1 MKRGAALA
9 LMIAT
14 AAVVVMAAM
23 AAAETELAA
32 QPAKAS
38 ASVNCRDTGAV
49 YISGFDDTPQ
59 AVYAKRL
66 GSSKKF
72 LVAGEWSKAE
82 EFYHFASEEAIFLN
96 SNKTAYTVYVG
107 SRSYS
112 VTCPAFVFSC
122 RIINV
127 SLDSCYKRGDQ
138 FTGALYAYN
147 FKLGV
152 NQSLRF
158 EKPFLLTYKVI
169 TDGRKELVHGPEIL
183 SPEFRNIS
191 VSVVRKI
198 GYNKFLL
205 RWNTT
210 RNITRFSAQYHECA
224 TDKYN
229 FYDSAACSDKPA
241 CSADS
246 ECLEDESC
254 EDGACIKLRCG
265 ECAYIENHACKQYEC
280 CGNSDCGEDS
290 YCALNRCLKLAC
302 LEDEGITDHACQK
315 LQCAPDEKAENG
327 SCVKLQCAEDELAGG
342 NKCSK
347 LKCAENEKPQN
358 HECMQLKCGF
368 LQKAE
373 KHGCVSIFSGLFRKG
388 K

>member
-1 MKRGAALA
+1 MKRGVALA
-9 LMIAT
+9 LILTTAAIMSAIIAAESALASQPAT
-14 AAVVVMAAM
+14 A
-23 AAAETELAA
+23 
-32 QPAKAS
+32 S
-38 ASVNCRDTGAV
+38 ISVNCRDTGAL
-49 YISGFDDTPQ
+49 YISSFDDAPQ
-59 AVYAKRL
+59 DVYAKRL

-72 LVAGEWSKAE
+72 LVPGEWSKSE
-82 EFYHFASEEAIFLN
+82 EFYYFASEEASFLN
-96 SNKTAYTVYVG
+96 SNKTAYTVYIG
-107 SRSYS
+107 SGSYS

-127 SLDSCYKRGDQ
+127 SLDTCYKRGSQ
-138 FTGALYAYN
+138 FTGTLYAYN
-147 FKLGV
+147 FRLGA
-152 NQSLRF
+152 NSSLRF

-169 TDGRKELVHGPEIL
+169 TDDRKELVHGPEIL

-191 VSVVRKI
+191 ISVVRKT

-210 RNITRFSAQYHECA
+210 RSIDKFSAQYQECA
-224 TDKYN
+224 TAKYN
-229 FYDSAACSDKPA
+229 FYDSEACGDKPA

-254 EDGACIKLRCG
+254 EDSACIKLMCG
-265 ECAYIENHACKQYEC
+265 ECAYIEKHTCKQYEC
-280 CGNSDCGEDS
+280 CGSGDCGDDS
-290 YCALNRCLKLAC
+290 YCTLNRCLKLAC
-302 LEDEGITDHACQK
+302 LEDEEITDHACQK

-327 SCVKLQCAEDELAGG
+327 SCSKLQCAEDEFAGS

-347 LKCAENEKPQN
+347 LQCAENEKPQN
-358 HECMQLKCGF
+358 HECMPLKCGF

-373 KHGCVSIFSGLFRKG
+373 KHSCVSIFSGLFRKG

>member
-9 LMIAT
+9 LLAAIAAIMAFAIAT
-14 AAVVVMAAM
+14 SIA
-23 AAAETELAA
+23 LAA

-38 ASVNCRDTGAV
+38 VRVNCRDTGAV
-49 YISGFDDTPQ
+49 YISSFDDTPQ
-59 AVYAKRL
+59 DVYAKRL

-72 LVAGEWSKAE
+72 LVPGEWSKAE
-82 EFYHFASEEAIFLN
+82 EFYYFASEEAIFLN

-127 SLDSCYKRGDQ
+127 SLDSCYKRGSQ
-138 FTGALYAYN
+138 FTGTLYAYN
-147 FKLGV
+147 FRLGA
-152 NQSLRF
+152 NSSLRF

-169 TDGRKELVHGPEIL
+169 ADGRKELVHGPEIL
-183 SPEFRNIS
+183 SQEFRNIS
-191 VSVVRKI
+191 ISVVRKI

-210 RNITRFSAQYHECA
+210 RNITKFSAQYQECA

-229 FYDSAACSDKPA
+229 FYDSAACSDKPS
-241 CSADS
+241 CSSDI
-246 ECLEDESC
+246 ECLGDESC
-254 EDGACIKLRCG
+254 EDGACTKLRCG
-265 ECAYIENHACKQYEC
+265 ECAYIENHDCKQYEC
-280 CGNSDCGEDS
+280 CGNSDCEDGG

-302 LEDEGITDHACQK
+302 FEDEQMSNHACEK

-327 SCVKLQCAEDELAGG
+327 SCVKLQCAEDEIAG
-342 NKCSK
+342 NNRCSK
-347 LKCAENEKPQN
+347 LQCKESEKPQN
-358 HECMQLKCGF
+358 HECVQLKCGF

-373 KHGCVSIFSGLFRKG
+373 KHSCVSIFSGLFG
-388 K
+388 KRN